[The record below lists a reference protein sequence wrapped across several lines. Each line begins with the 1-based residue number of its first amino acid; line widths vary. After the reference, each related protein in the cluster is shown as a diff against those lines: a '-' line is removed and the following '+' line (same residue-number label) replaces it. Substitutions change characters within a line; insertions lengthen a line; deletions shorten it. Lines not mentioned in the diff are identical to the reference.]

1 MAGLFDQSREKAKVL
16 TGQATEW
23 VEGRRDDGGLV
34 EVATQLYERDRDAF
48 GTVLGSAL
56 ALRLFLFVVPADIAV
71 FGLINVFNLD
81 RWATPLTE
89 SPTTGEVATRVFAED
104 WAQSLWIFL
113 SAMVLTLWAGRSL
126 ARVLA
131 TCSASSWQLP
141 ARQAKV
147 KVKGIAAVS
156 GLFFALLLASMLIGR
171 LRRVGGFPVTAS
183 SWVLVALV
191 MGTGWFLLTMSLP
204 RRTTD
209 PGALLPGAILVAVAF
224 AGLSWFMHIYL
235 PDKITRMSETYG
247 SLAISVATLG
257 YFFSIGRL
265 LAGAITVN
273 AVVFERFGSL
283 SHYLFAVPGLRAIP
297 RRWPAVARYFDLDGA
312 QRADV
317 LEGQESVPA

>member
-1 MAGLFDQSREKAKVL
+1 
-16 TGQATEW
+16 
-23 VEGRRDDGGLV
+23 
-34 EVATQLYERDRDAF
+34 
-48 GTVLGSAL
+48 
-56 ALRLFLFVVPADIAV
+56 
-71 FGLINVFNLD
+71 
-81 RWATPLTE
+81 
-89 SPTTGEVATRVFAED
+89 
-104 WAQSLWIFL
+104 
-113 SAMVLTLWAGRSL
+113 
-126 ARVLA
+126 
-131 TCSASSWQLP
+131 
-141 ARQAKV
+141 
-147 KVKGIAAVS
+147 
-156 GLFFALLLASMLIGR
+156 
-171 LRRVGGFPVTAS
+171 VGGFPVTAS

-297 RRWPAVARYFDLDGA
+297 RRWPAVARYFDLDGV

-317 LEGQESVPA
+317 LEDQESVPA